1 MLNEK
6 PIIDVLTNKVTG
18 FNTEGFVLKITKEYV
33 LVLEARRRWLMDRAA
48 KSLNIKGR
56 LVETKE
62 KKSMEQKE
70 TIGVQPMEMEITPSQ
85 KV

>member
-1 MLNEK
+1 
-6 PIIDVLTNKVTG
+6 
-18 FNTEGFVLKITKEYV
+18 
-33 LVLEARRRWLMDRAA
+33 MDRAA

>member
-33 LVLEARRRWLMDRAA
+33 LVFG
-48 KSLNIKGR
+48 N
-56 LVETKE
+56 
-62 KKSMEQKE
+62 
-70 TIGVQPMEMEITPSQ
+70 
-85 KV
+85 

>member
-33 LVLEARRRWLMDRAA
+33 LVLETRRRWLMDRAA

-70 TIGVQPMEMEITPSQ
+70 TIEVQPMEMEITPSQ